1 MIIDFKK
8 NIRGAYELYANKK
21 ATGVSF
27 FIPNG
32 FKIDDYADKIEYIG
46 NSQSNNICF
55 RITSTP
61 SQFEKAHIESINEI
75 NFKDGLVVNVAE
87 NIYIGLSKNVS
98 LCADTSG
105 KSLSFDSFILR
116 SNQDTTFNFSSELA
130 KEERKS
136 KDEVE
141 KDFTVTGNT
150 NGIFNLRDDIEHL
163 TLQNSF
169 FMKLYPT
176 DPIMGDSNSV
186 TFNSKN
192 VSFGQGQFYFG
203 DAQSSIDFSSDEID
217 MKESYLE
224 VKNGKTTIAQT
235 GKDFS
240 TLVMIEA
247 QFLGGLTRL
256 FTKDPSSSSYGSD
269 EVHSLVTNS
278 PRLHFNPNSST
289 SILYENKIVSEG
301 DVAFSSKKSNALASI
316 SLDFAS
322 ISLDFEG
329 KGAELGKNEIINTT
343 ISFSSENIKSKS
355 SKYLLTE
362 NTFVDVEVENLVASR
377 VQKWKVRDLKAT
389 SIASQL
395 NASLLT
401 DGVKLEAQNLVLEK
415 GSSLSLT
422 VNSRKDWQC
431 SLSNSIVKGK
441 NMLEGKGEIS
451 IKNSVLEDATLINN
465 NHEKKK
471 LTISDSELKGYNTI
485 ENIKEIACSSV
496 ADSSL
501 ISSGEPKT
509 IRDKLLEQVSNL
521 DLFLKSENAEASV
534 ITNFDDKLELL

>member
-1 MIIDFKK
+1 MTKEFKK
-8 NIRGAYELYANKK
+8 NLRGAYELHINKK
-21 ATGVSF
+21 FTGVSF

-32 FKIDDYADKIEYIG
+32 FKIEDYADKIEYIG

-55 RITSTP
+55 RITSSP

-130 KEERKS
+130 KEDRKS

-141 KDFTVTGNT
+141 KDFTVTGTT

-169 FMKLYPT
+169 FMKTYPT

-192 VSFGQGQFYFG
+192 VSFGQGQFYFV

-217 MKESYLE
+217 IKETYLE

-247 QFLGGLTRL
+247 QFIGGLTRL

-289 SILYENKIVSEG
+289 SLLYENKIVSEG
-301 DVAFSSKKSNALASI
+301 DIAFSSKKSNALASI
-316 SLDFAS
+316 SLDF
-322 ISLDFEG
+322 EG
-329 KGAELGKNEIINTT
+329 KGVELGKNEIINTT
-343 ISFSSENIKSKS
+343 ISFSSDKKGSKS

-362 NTFVDVEVENLVASR
+362 NTFVDVEVENLVAFR

-389 SIASQL
+389 SITSGL

-431 SLSNSIVKGK
+431 SLSNSIIKGK
-441 NMLEGKGEIS
+441 NMLEGKGEIN
-451 IKNSVLEDATLINN
+451 IRNSVLEDATLINN

-471 LTISDSELKGYNTI
+471 LTISDSELKGYNRV

>member
-21 ATGVSF
+21 ATGISF

-32 FKIDDYADKIEYIG
+32 FKIEDYADKIEYIG

-61 SQFEKAHIESINEI
+61 SQFEKAHIESVNEI

-105 KSLSFDSFILR
+105 KSLSFDAFVLR

-130 KEERKS
+130 KEDRKS

-141 KDFTVTGNT
+141 KDFTVTGTT

-163 TLQNSF
+163 TLQNIF

-247 QFLGGLTRL
+247 QFLGGLTRM
-256 FTKDPSSSSYGSD
+256 FTKDPSPSSYDSD
-269 EVHSLVTNS
+269 NVHSLVTNS
-278 PRLHFNPNSST
+278 PRLHFNPNSSI
-289 SILYENKIVSEG
+289 SLLYNNKIVSEG
-301 DVAFSSKKSNALASI
+301 DVAFSRNKSSALANV
-316 SLDFAS
+316 
-322 ISLDFEG
+322 SLDFEG

-362 NTFVDVEVENLVASR
+362 NTLVDVEVENLVASR

-389 SIASQL
+389 NITSQL

-431 SLSNSIVKGK
+431 SLSNSIIKGK
-441 NMLEGKGEIS
+441 NMLEGKGEIN
-451 IKNSVLEDATLINN
+451 IRNSVLEDATLINN

-496 ADSSL
+496 ADSNL
-501 ISSGEPKT
+501 ISNGEPKV
-509 IRDKLLEQVSNL
+509 IHDRFLNQVNDF
-521 DLFLKSENAEASV
+521 DLFLKSVDGGASLV
-534 ITNFDDKLELL
+534 TNFDNGLEPL

>member
-1 MIIDFKK
+1 MLKIDFKK
-8 NIRGAYELYANKK
+8 NLRGAYELYVDKRPS
-21 ATGVSF
+21 GISF

-32 FKIDDYADKIEYIG
+32 YKIEDYANKIHYVESG
-46 NSQSNNICF
+46 SGLQSNNICF

-61 SQFEKAHIESINEI
+61 SQFEGFLINDSTNL
-75 NFKDGLVVNVAE
+75 NFKEGLVINV
-87 NIYIGLSKNVS
+87 SKNIH
-98 LCADTSG
+98 LAYNKNLTFCADTSG
-105 KSLSFDSFILR
+105 KSLSFDSFLLR
-116 SNQDTTFNFSSELA
+116 SNQDSTFNFSSELA
-130 KEERKS
+130 KEDRKS

-176 DPIMGDSNSV
+176 DPISGDLNSI

-192 VSFGQGQFYFG
+192 VSFNQGQFYFG
-203 DAQSSIDFSSDEID
+203 DAQSSMDFSSDEID

-224 VKNGKTTIAQT
+224 VKNGRTTIAQT

-256 FTKDPSSSSYGSD
+256 FTKDPSPFSWGSD
-269 EVHSLVTNS
+269 EVHSLITNS

-289 SILYENKIVSEG
+289 SLLYENKIVSDG
-301 DVAFSSKKSNALASI
+301 DVAFSSKKSNAL
-316 SLDFAS
+316 AS

-362 NTFVDVEVENLVASR
+362 NTLVDVEVENLVASR

-389 SIASQL
+389 SIASGL

-431 SLSNSIVKGK
+431 SLSNSIIKGK

-451 IKNSVLEDATLINN
+451 IRNSVLEDATLINN

-496 ADSSL
+496 ADSNLTSKT
-501 ISSGEPKT
+501 EPKV
-509 IRDKLLEQVSNL
+509 IRDGFLNQVNDL
-521 DLFLKSENAEASV
+521 DLFLKSENV
-534 ITNFDDKLELL
+534 FPMTNFNNGLEPL

>member
-27 FIPNG
+27 FIPND

-130 KEERKS
+130 KEDRKS

-169 FMKLYPT
+169 FMKTYPT

-269 EVHSLVTNS
+269 EVHSLITNS

-289 SILYENKIVSEG
+289 SLLYENKIVSDG

-316 SLDFAS
+316 SLDF
-322 ISLDFEG
+322 EG
-329 KGAELGKNEIINTT
+329 KGAELGSNEIINTT

-362 NTFVDVEVENLVASR
+362 NTFVNAEVENLVASR

-389 SIASQL
+389 SITSQL

-431 SLSNSIVKGK
+431 SLSNSIIKGK
-441 NMLEGKGEIS
+441 NLLEGKGEIS
-451 IKNSVLEDATLINN
+451 IRNSVLEDVTLINN

-485 ENIKEIACSSV
+485 ENIKEITCSSV
-496 ADSSL
+496 ADSNLASN
-501 ISSGEPKT
+501 GEPKV
-509 IRDKLLEQVSNL
+509 IRDRFLNQVNDL

>member
-1 MIIDFKK
+1 MLIIDFKK
-8 NIRGAYELYANKK
+8 NLRGAYELYIDKR
-21 ATGVSF
+21 ATGISI

-32 FKIDDYADKIEYIG
+32 YKIEDYANKVHYVESQSG
-46 NSQSNNICF
+46 LQSNNICF

-87 NIYIGLSKNVS
+87 NIYMGLSKNVS

-130 KEERKS
+130 KDERKS

-141 KDFTVTGNT
+141 KDFTIMGNT

-163 TLQNSF
+163 TLQNNF
-169 FMKLYPT
+169 FMKTYPT

-192 VSFGQGQFYFG
+192 VSFCQGQFYFG

-256 FTKDPSSSSYGSD
+256 FTKDTLLTRKECVG
-269 EVHSLVTNS
+269 VHSLVTNS

-289 SILYENKIVSEG
+289 SLLYENKIVSEG
-301 DVAFSSKKSNALASI
+301 DIAFSSKKSNALASI
-316 SLDFAS
+316 SLDF
-322 ISLDFEG
+322 
-329 KGAELGKNEIINTT
+329 GAKEVELGSNEIINTT
-343 ISFSSENIKSKS
+343 ISFSSDNKKSKS
-355 SKYLLTE
+355 TKYLLTE
-362 NTFVDVEVENLVASR
+362 NTLVDVEVENLVASR

-389 SIASQL
+389 SITSQF

-441 NMLEGKGEIS
+441 NLLEGKGEIS
-451 IKNSVLEDATLINN
+451 IRNSVLEDATLINN

-534 ITNFDDKLELL
+534 ITNFDNGLEPL

>member
-8 NIRGAYELYANKK
+8 NIRGAYELHINKK
-21 ATGVSF
+21 FTGVSF

-32 FKIDDYADKIEYIG
+32 FKIDDYADKIEYKG
-46 NSQSNNICF
+46 VSQSNNVCF

-87 NIYIGLSKNVS
+87 NIYIGLSKNIS

-116 SNQDTTFNFSSELA
+116 SNQDTTFNFSSELTR
-130 KEERKS
+130 EERKS

-169 FMKLYPT
+169 FMKTYPT
-176 DPIMGDSNSV
+176 DPIMGDLNSV

-224 VKNGKTTIAQT
+224 VKNGKTIVAQT

-269 EVHSLVTNS
+269 EVHSLITNS

-289 SILYENKIVSEG
+289 SILYENKIVSDG

-316 SLDFAS
+316 SLDF
-322 ISLDFEG
+322 EG
-329 KGAELGKNEIINTT
+329 KGVELGSNEIINTT

-362 NTFVDVEVENLVASR
+362 NTFVNAEVENLVASR

-389 SIASQL
+389 SIASGL

-415 GSSLSLT
+415 GSSLSLA

-431 SLSNSIVKGK
+431 SLSNSIIKGK

-451 IKNSVLEDATLINN
+451 IRNSVLEDATLINN

-471 LTISDSELKGYNTI
+471 LTISDSELKGYNRV

-521 DLFLKSENAEASV
+521 DLFLKNVGSEASV
-534 ITNFDDKLELL
+534 VTNFNNGLEPL

>member
-1 MIIDFKK
+1 MINK
-8 NIRGAYELYANKK
+8 NIRFEKQGDLYKLFYN
-21 ATGVSF
+21 TGIKEYDMGISF
-27 FIPNG
+27 IIPDG
-32 FKIDDYADKIEYIG
+32 FKIDDYADKIEYKG
-46 NSQSNNICF
+46 VSQSNNVCF
-55 RITSTP
+55 RITSSP
-61 SQFEKAHIESINEI
+61 SQFGKAHIESINEI

-130 KEERKS
+130 KEDRKS

-169 FMKLYPT
+169 FMKTYPT
-176 DPIMGDSNSV
+176 DPIMGDLNSV

-203 DAQSSIDFSSDEID
+203 DAQSSMDFSSDEID

-224 VKNGKTTIAQT
+224 VKNGKTIVAQT

-256 FTKDPSSSSYGSD
+256 FTKDPSSSSYGND
-269 EVHSLVTNS
+269 EVHSLITNS

-301 DVAFSSKKSNALASI
+301 DVAFSSKKSNAL
-316 SLDFAS
+316 AS

-362 NTFVDVEVENLVASR
+362 NTFVDVEVENLVTSR

-389 SIASQL
+389 SITSGL

-431 SLSNSIVKGK
+431 SLSNSIIKGK
-441 NMLEGKGEIS
+441 NMLEGKGEIN
-451 IKNSVLEDATLINN
+451 IRNSVLEDATLINN

-471 LTISDSELKGYNTI
+471 LTISDSELKGYNRV

-496 ADSSL
+496 ADSNLTSN
-501 ISSGEPKT
+501 GEPKV
-509 IRDKLLEQVSNL
+509 IRDRFLNQVNDL
-521 DLFLKSENAEASV
+521 DLFLKSENASV
-534 ITNFDDKLELL
+534 ITNFDNGLEPL

>member
-1 MIIDFKK
+1 MLIIDFKK
-8 NIRGAYELYANKK
+8 NLRGAYELYIDKR
-21 ATGVSF
+21 ATGISI

-32 FKIDDYADKIEYIG
+32 YKIEDYANKVHYVESQSG
-46 NSQSNNICF
+46 LQSNNICF

-87 NIYIGLSKNVS
+87 NIYMGLSKNVS

-130 KEERKS
+130 KDERKS

-141 KDFTVTGNT
+141 KDFTIMGNT

-163 TLQNSF
+163 TLQNNF
-169 FMKLYPT
+169 FMKTYPT

-192 VSFGQGQFYFG
+192 VSFCQGQFYFG

-256 FTKDPSSSSYGSD
+256 FTKDTLLTRKECVG
-269 EVHSLVTNS
+269 VHSLVTNS

-289 SILYENKIVSEG
+289 SLLYENKIVSEG
-301 DVAFSSKKSNALASI
+301 DIAFSSKKSNALASI
-316 SLDFAS
+316 SLDF
-322 ISLDFEG
+322 
-329 KGAELGKNEIINTT
+329 GAKEVELGSNEIINTT
-343 ISFSSENIKSKS
+343 ISFSSDNKKSKS
-355 SKYLLTE
+355 TKYLLTE
-362 NTFVDVEVENLVASR
+362 NTLVDVEVKNLVASR

-389 SIASQL
+389 SITSQF

-451 IKNSVLEDATLINN
+451 IRNSVLEDATLINN

-534 ITNFDDKLELL
+534 ITNFDNGLEPL

>member
-1 MIIDFKK
+1 MNK
-8 NIRGAYELYANKK
+8 NISFKQNGNTYDMYYLDKDGEHDMGVNFAIPEGAE
-21 ATGVSF
+21 
-27 FIPNG
+27 IE
-32 FKIDDYADKIEYIG
+32 DYPIKIEEFD
-46 NSQSNNICF
+46 S
-55 RITSTP
+55 
-61 SQFEKAHIESINEI
+61 
-75 NFKDGLVVNVAE
+75 
-87 NIYIGLSKNVS
+87 
-98 LCADTSG
+98 SG
-105 KSLSFDSFILR
+105 KRKLRPCQNLKVILA
-116 SNQDTTFNFSSELA
+116 NPP
-130 KEERKS
+130 KET
-136 KDEVE
+136 DV
-141 KDFTVTGNT
+141 V
-150 NGIFNLRDDIEHL
+150 IF
-163 TLQNSF
+163 
-169 FMKLYPT
+169 
-176 DPIMGDSNSV
+176 
-186 TFNSKN
+186 
-192 VSFGQGQFYFG
+192 
-203 DAQSSIDFSSDEID
+203 SIDFSSDEID

-224 VKNGKTTIAQT
+224 VKNGKTTIIQT

-269 EVHSLVTNS
+269 EVHSLITNS

-289 SILYENKIVSEG
+289 SILYNNKIVSEG

-316 SLDFAS
+316 SLDF
-322 ISLDFEG
+322 EG
-329 KGAELGKNEIINTT
+329 KGTELGKNEIINTT

-389 SIASQL
+389 SITSQL

-441 NMLEGKGEIS
+441 NLLESKEQIN
-451 IKNSVLEDATLINN
+451 IRNSVLEDATLINN

-471 LTISDSELKGYNTI
+471 LTISDSELKGYNRV
-485 ENIKEIACSSV
+485 ENIKEIICSSV
-496 ADSSL
+496 ADSNL
-501 ISSGEPKT
+501 ISNGEPKV

-521 DLFLKSENAEASV
+521 DLFLKSDNAEASV
-534 ITNFDDKLELL
+534 ITNFDNGLEPL

>member
-1 MIIDFKK
+1 MAKEFKK
-8 NIRGAYELYANKK
+8 KINGAYELHINKK
-21 ATGVSF
+21 STGISF

-32 FKIDDYADKIEYIG
+32 FKIEDYADKIEYQG
-46 NSQSNNICF
+46 VNQSNNICF
-55 RITSTP
+55 RITSSP
-61 SQFEKAHIESINEI
+61 SQFEGIFINDSTDL
-75 NFKDGLVVNVAE
+75 NFKDGLIINV
-87 NIYIGLSKNVS
+87 SKNIHLAYNKNLT

-105 KSLSFDSFILR
+105 KSLSFDSFLLR

-141 KDFTVTGNT
+141 KDFTVTGTT

-169 FMKLYPT
+169 FMKTYPT

-192 VSFGQGQFYFG
+192 VSFGQGQFYFT

-224 VKNGKTTIAQT
+224 VKNGKTIVAQT

-316 SLDFAS
+316 SLDF
-322 ISLDFEG
+322 EG
-329 KGAELGKNEIINTT
+329 KGAELGSNEIINTT

-389 SIASQL
+389 SITSQL

-431 SLSNSIVKGK
+431 SLSNSIIKGK
-441 NMLEGKGEIS
+441 NMLEGKAEIS
-451 IKNSVLEDATLINN
+451 IRNSVLEDATLINN
-465 NHEKKK
+465 NHENKK

-496 ADSSL
+496 ADSNLTSN
-501 ISSGEPKT
+501 GEPKV
-509 IRDKLLEQVSNL
+509 IHDRFLNQVNDF
-521 DLFLKSENAEASV
+521 DLFLKSVDGGASLV
-534 ITNFDDKLELL
+534 TNFDNGLEPL

>member
-1 MIIDFKK
+1 MLIIDFKK
-8 NIRGAYELYANKK
+8 NLRGAYELYANKK

-32 FKIDDYADKIEYIG
+32 FKIEDYADKIEYQG
-46 NSQSNNICF
+46 ANQSNNICF
-55 RITSTP
+55 RITSSP
-61 SQFEKAHIESINEI
+61 SQFGKAHIESINEI

-116 SNQDTTFNFSSELA
+116 SNQDSTFNFSSELA
-130 KEERKS
+130 KEDRKS

-141 KDFTVTGNT
+141 KDFTVTGTT

-169 FMKLYPT
+169 FMKTYPT
-176 DPIMGDSNSV
+176 DPISGDSNSV

-203 DAQSSIDFSSDEID
+203 DTKSSIDFSSDEID

-256 FTKDPSSSSYGSD
+256 FTKDPSSSSWGSD

-289 SILYENKIVSEG
+289 SILYENKIVSDG

-316 SLDFAS
+316 SLDF
-322 ISLDFEG
+322 EG
-329 KGAELGKNEIINTT
+329 KGVELGSNDIINTT
-343 ISFSSENIKSKS
+343 ISFSSDNKKSKS

-362 NTFVDVEVENLVASR
+362 NTLVDVEVKNLMASR

-389 SIASQL
+389 SITSGL

-431 SLSNSIVKGK
+431 SLSNSIIKGK
-441 NMLEGKGEIS
+441 NMLEGKGEIN
-451 IKNSVLEDATLINN
+451 IRNSVLEDTTLINN

>member
-1 MIIDFKK
+1 MLTIDFKK
-8 NIRGAYELYANKK
+8 NLRGAYELYVDKQAI
-21 ATGVSF
+21 GVSF

-32 FKIDDYADKIEYIG
+32 YKIDDYADYIDYQG
-46 NSQSNNICF
+46 VSQSNNICF
-55 RITSTP
+55 KITSTP
-61 SQFEKAHIESINEI
+61 SQFEGIFINNI
-75 NFKDGLVVNVAE
+75 TNVNFKEGLVINV
-87 NIYIGLSKNVS
+87 SKNIHLLYNKNIT

-130 KEERKS
+130 KEDRKS

-169 FMKLYPT
+169 FMKTYPT
-176 DPIMGDSNSV
+176 DPIMGDLNSV

-224 VKNGKTTIAQT
+224 VKNGKTIVAQT

-269 EVHSLVTNS
+269 EVHSLITNS
-278 PRLHFNPNSST
+278 PRLHFNPSSST

-316 SLDFAS
+316 SLDF
-322 ISLDFEG
+322 EG
-329 KGAELGKNEIINTT
+329 KGVELGSNEIINTT
-343 ISFSSENIKSKS
+343 ISFSSDNKKSKS

-362 NTFVDVEVENLVASR
+362 NTLVDVEIENLVASR

-389 SIASQL
+389 SIASGL

-431 SLSNSIVKGK
+431 SLSNSIIKGK
-441 NMLEGKGEIS
+441 NMLEGKGEIN
-451 IKNSVLEDATLINN
+451 IRNSVLEDATLINN

-471 LTISDSELKGYNTI
+471 LTISDSELKGYNRV

-496 ADSSL
+496 ADSNLTSN
-501 ISSGEPKT
+501 GEPKV
-509 IRDKLLEQVSNL
+509 IRDRFLNQVNDL

-534 ITNFDDKLELL
+534 ITNFDNGLEPL

>member
-21 ATGVSF
+21 ATGISF

-75 NFKDGLVVNVAE
+75 NFKDGLVVNVAK

-105 KSLSFDSFILR
+105 KSLSFDSFVLR

-163 TLQNSF
+163 TLQNIF

-176 DPIMGDSNSV
+176 DPISGDSNSV

-203 DAQSSIDFSSDEID
+203 DAQSSMDFSSDEID

-224 VKNGKTTIAQT
+224 VRNGKTTIAQT

-247 QFLGGLTRL
+247 QFLGGLTRM
-256 FTKDPSSSSYGSD
+256 FTKDPSSSSYDSD

-278 PRLHFNPNSST
+278 PRLHFNPNSSI
-289 SILYENKIVSEG
+289 SLLYNNKIASEG
-301 DVAFSSKKSNALASI
+301 DVAFSRNKSTALANV
-316 SLDFAS
+316 
-322 ISLDFEG
+322 SLDFEG
-329 KGAELGKNEIINTT
+329 KGVELGSNEIINTT
-343 ISFSSENIKSKS
+343 IAFSSDNKKSKS

-362 NTFVDVEVENLVASR
+362 NTLVDVEVENLVASR

-389 SIASQL
+389 NITSGL

-431 SLSNSIVKGK
+431 SLSNSIIKGK

-471 LTISDSELKGYNTI
+471 LTISDSSLKGHNRV

-496 ADSSL
+496 ADSNL
-501 ISSGEPKT
+501 ISNGEPKV
-509 IRDKLLEQVSNL
+509 IRDRFLNQVHDF
-521 DLFLKSENAEASV
+521 DLFLKNVDTEASV
-534 ITNFDDKLELL
+534 VTNFDNGLEPL

>member
-32 FKIDDYADKIEYIG
+32 FKIEDYADKIEYQG
-46 NSQSNNICF
+46 TNQSNNICF
-55 RITSTP
+55 RITSSP
-61 SQFEKAHIESINEI
+61 SQFGKAHIESINEI

-105 KSLSFDSFILR
+105 KSLSFDFFLLR

-130 KEERKS
+130 KEDRK
-136 KDEVE
+136 
-141 KDFTVTGNT
+141 
-150 NGIFNLRDDIEHL
+150 
-163 TLQNSF
+163 QNSF
-169 FMKLYPT
+169 FMKTYPT

-192 VSFGQGQFYFG
+192 VSFSQGQFYFG
-203 DAQSSIDFSSDEID
+203 DAQSSMDFSSDEID
-217 MKESYLE
+217 IKESYLE
-224 VKNGKTTIAQT
+224 VKNGRTTIAQT

-256 FTKDPSSSSYGSD
+256 FTKDPSSSSWGSD
-269 EVHSLVTNS
+269 EVHSLITNS

-289 SILYENKIVSEG
+289 SLLYENKIVSEG
-301 DVAFSSKKSNALASI
+301 DIAFSSKKSNALASI
-316 SLDFAS
+316 SLDF
-322 ISLDFEG
+322 EG
-329 KGAELGKNEIINTT
+329 KGVELGKNEIINTT

-362 NTFVDVEVENLVASR
+362 NTLVDVEVENLVASR

-389 SIASQL
+389 SITSGL

-431 SLSNSIVKGK
+431 SLSNSIIKGK

-451 IKNSVLEDATLINN
+451 IRNSVFEDATLINN

-471 LTISDSELKGYNTI
+471 LTISDSELKGYNRV

-496 ADSSL
+496 ADSNLTSN
-501 ISSGEPKT
+501 GEPKV
-509 IRDKLLEQVSNL
+509 IRDRFLNQVNDL

>member
-1 MIIDFKK
+1 MTKEFKK
-8 NIRGAYELYANKK
+8 NLRGAYELHINKK
-21 ATGVSF
+21 FTGVSF

-32 FKIDDYADKIEYIG
+32 FKIEDYADKIEYIG

-55 RITSTP
+55 RITSSP
-61 SQFEKAHIESINEI
+61 SQFEGILINDSTNL
-75 NFKDGLVVNVAE
+75 NFKDGLVINV
-87 NIYIGLSKNVS
+87 SKNIHLAYNKNLT

-105 KSLSFDSFILR
+105 KSLSFDSFVLR

-130 KEERKS
+130 KEDRKS

-141 KDFTVTGNT
+141 KNFTIINNT

-163 TLQNSF
+163 TLQNNF

-176 DPIMGDSNSV
+176 DPIMGDSNSI

-192 VSFGQGQFYFG
+192 VSFNQGQFYFG

-256 FTKDPSSSSYGSD
+256 FTKDPSSSSYGND
-269 EVHSLVTNS
+269 EVHSLITNS

-289 SILYENKIVSEG
+289 SLLYENKIVSDG
-301 DVAFSSKKSNALASI
+301 DVAFSSKKSNALANT
-316 SLDFAS
+316 
-322 ISLDFEG
+322 SLDFEG
-329 KGAELGKNEIINTT
+329 KGAELGSNEIINTT
-343 ISFSSENIKSKS
+343 ISFSSDNKKSKS

-362 NTFVDVEVENLVASR
+362 NTLVDVEVENLVASR

-389 SIASQL
+389 SITSGL

-441 NMLEGKGEIS
+441 NMLEGKGEIN
-451 IKNSVLEDATLINN
+451 IRNSVLEDATLINN

-501 ISSGEPKT
+501 ISSGEPKN

>member
-8 NIRGAYELYANKK
+8 NIRGAYELYADQK
-21 ATGVSF
+21 ATGISF

-32 FKIDDYADKIEYIG
+32 FKIEDYADKIHYVESG
-46 NSQSNNICF
+46 SGLQSNNICF

-61 SQFEKAHIESINEI
+61 IQFEGFLINDSTNL
-75 NFKDGLVVNVAE
+75 NFKEGLV
-87 NIYIGLSKNVS
+87 INVS
-98 LCADTSG
+98 KDIHLAYNKNITLCADTSG
-105 KSLSFDSFILR
+105 KSLSFDSFVLR

-130 KEERKS
+130 KEDRKS

-141 KDFTVTGNT
+141 KVFRINNNT

-169 FMKLYPT
+169 FMKTYPT

-224 VKNGKTTIAQT
+224 IKNGKTIVAQT

-256 FTKDPSSSSYGSD
+256 FTKDPSSYSWGSD
-269 EVHSLVTNS
+269 EVHSLITNS

-289 SILYENKIVSEG
+289 SILYNNKIVSDG
-301 DVAFSSKKSNALASI
+301 DVAFSSKKGNALANV
-316 SLDFAS
+316 
-322 ISLDFEG
+322 SLDFEG
-329 KGAELGKNEIINTT
+329 KGVELGSNEIINTT
-343 ISFSSENIKSKS
+343 ISFSSDNKKSKS
-355 SKYLLTE
+355 TKYLLTE
-362 NTFVDVEVENLVASR
+362 NTLVDVEVENLIASR
-377 VQKWKVRDLKAT
+377 IQKWKVRDLKAT
-389 SIASQL
+389 SITSGL

-431 SLSNSIVKGK
+431 SLSNSIIKGK
-441 NMLEGKGEIS
+441 NLLEGKGEIS

-471 LTISDSELKGYNTI
+471 LTISDSSLKGYNTI
-485 ENIKEIACSSV
+485 ENIKEIICSSV
-496 ADSSL
+496 ADSNLTSN
-501 ISSGEPKT
+501 GEPK
-509 IRDKLLEQVSNL
+509 IIHDRFLNQVNDL
-521 DLFLKSENAEASV
+521 DLFLKSGNTSIV
-534 ITNFDDKLELL
+534 TNFDNGLEPL

>member
-1 MIIDFKK
+1 MVIDFKK
-8 NIRGAYELYANKK
+8 KLRGAYDLYVDKRAI
-21 ATGVSF
+21 GISF

-32 FKIDDYADKIEYIG
+32 FKIEDYADKIEYIG

-55 RITSTP
+55 RITSSP
-61 SQFEKAHIESINEI
+61 SQFGKAHIESINEI

-116 SNQDTTFNFSSELA
+116 SNQDSTFNFSSELTR
-130 KEERKS
+130 EERKS

-141 KDFTVTGNT
+141 KVFTVTGNT

-169 FMKLYPT
+169 FMKTYPT

-203 DAQSSIDFSSDEID
+203 DAQSSMDFSSDEID

-256 FTKDPSSSSYGSD
+256 FTKDPSSSSYGSN

-289 SILYENKIVSEG
+289 SLLYKNKIVSDG
-301 DVAFSSKKSNALASI
+301 DVAFSSKKSNALANS
-316 SLDFAS
+316 
-322 ISLDFEG
+322 SLDFEG

-343 ISFSSENIKSKS
+343 
-355 SKYLLTE
+355 
-362 NTFVDVEVENLVASR
+362 
-377 VQKWKVRDLKAT
+377 
-389 SIASQL
+389 
-395 NASLLT
+395 
-401 DGVKLEAQNLVLEK
+401 
-415 GSSLSLT
+415 LT

-441 NMLEGKGEIS
+441 NLLESKEQIN
-451 IKNSVLEDATLINN
+451 IRNSVLEDATLINN

-471 LTISDSELKGYNTI
+471 LTISDSSLKGYNTI

-496 ADSSL
+496 ADSNL
-501 ISSGEPKT
+501 ISNGEPK
-509 IRDKLLEQVSNL
+509 IIHDRFLNQVNDL
-521 DLFLKSENAEASV
+521 DLFLKSENTSIV
-534 ITNFDDKLELL
+534 TNFNNGLELL

>member
-1 MIIDFKK
+1 MI
-8 NIRGAYELYANKK
+8 
-21 ATGVSF
+21 
-27 FIPNG
+27 
-32 FKIDDYADKIEYIG
+32 
-46 NSQSNNICF
+46 
-55 RITSTP
+55 
-61 SQFEKAHIESINEI
+61 
-75 NFKDGLVVNVAE
+75 
-87 NIYIGLSKNVS
+87 
-98 LCADTSG
+98 
-105 KSLSFDSFILR
+105 
-116 SNQDTTFNFSSELA
+116 
-130 KEERKS
+130 
-136 KDEVE
+136 
-141 KDFTVTGNT
+141 
-150 NGIFNLRDDIEHL
+150 
-163 TLQNSF
+163 
-169 FMKLYPT
+169 
-176 DPIMGDSNSV
+176 
-186 TFNSKN
+186 N

-203 DAQSSIDFSSDEID
+203 DTQSSIDFSSDEID
-217 MKESYLE
+217 IKESYLE

-301 DVAFSSKKSNALASI
+301 DVAFSSKKSNALANT
-316 SLDFAS
+316 
-322 ISLDFEG
+322 SLDFEG
-329 KGAELGKNEIINTT
+329 KGAELGSNEIINTT
-343 ISFSSENIKSKS
+343 ISFSSDNKKSKS

-362 NTFVDVEVENLVASR
+362 NTLVDIEVENLVASR

-389 SIASQL
+389 SITSQL

-441 NMLEGKGEIS
+441 NLLESKEQIN
-451 IKNSVLEDATLINN
+451 IRNSVLEDATLINN
-465 NHEKKK
+465 NQEKKK

-485 ENIKEIACSSV
+485 ENIKTIDCS
-496 ADSSL
+496 
-501 ISSGEPKT
+501 T
-509 IRDKLLEQVSNL
+509 
-521 DLFLKSENAEASV
+521 
-534 ITNFDDKLELL
+534 ITNCVLYPESKEVVTPLNIKDEELDGIKNYTKYKELSEAKEIVKNSVKQRDSFKEFENL

>member
-1 MIIDFKK
+1 MNK
-8 NIRGAYELYANKK
+8 NILFKQNGDTYDMWYIDKEGEHDM
-21 ATGVSF
+21 GVNF
-27 FIPNG
+27 TIPEG
-32 FKIDDYADKIEYIG
+32 TRIEDYADKIEYKG
-46 NSQSNNICF
+46 VSQSNNVCF
-55 RITSTP
+55 RITSSP
-61 SQFEKAHIESINEI
+61 SQFEGIFINDI
-75 NFKDGLVVNVAE
+75 TNLNFKDGLIINV
-87 NIYIGLSKNVS
+87 SKNIH
-98 LCADTSG
+98 LAYNKNLTFCADTSG
-105 KSLSFDSFILR
+105 KSLSFDFFLLR

-130 KEERKS
+130 KEDRKS
-136 KDEVE
+136 RDEVE
-141 KDFTVTGNT
+141 KDFTVTGTT

-169 FMKLYPT
+169 FMKTYPT

-203 DAQSSIDFSSDEID
+203 DAQSSMDFSSDEID

-256 FTKDPSSSSYGSD
+256 FTKDPSSSSYGND
-269 EVHSLVTNS
+269 EVHSLITNS

-289 SILYENKIVSEG
+289 SILYENKIVSDG
-301 DVAFSSKKSNALASI
+301 DVAFSSKKSNAL
-316 SLDFAS
+316 AS

-362 NTFVDVEVENLVASR
+362 NTFVNAEVENLVASR

-389 SIASQL
+389 SITSGL

-431 SLSNSIVKGK
+431 SLSNSIIKGK
-441 NMLEGKGEIS
+441 NMLEGKGEIN
-451 IKNSVLEDATLINN
+451 IRNSVLEDATLINN

-471 LTISDSELKGYNTI
+471 LTISDSELKGYNRV

-496 ADSSL
+496 ADSNLTSN
-501 ISSGEPKT
+501 GEPKV
-509 IRDKLLEQVSNL
+509 IRDRFLNQVSNL

>member
-1 MIIDFKK
+1 MLIIDFEK
-8 NIRGAYELYANKK
+8 NIRGAYELYVDKK
-21 ATGVSF
+21 STGISF

-32 FKIDDYADKIEYIG
+32 YKIEDYANKVHYVESQSG
-46 NSQSNNICF
+46 LQSNNACF

-61 SQFEKAHIESINEI
+61 SQFEGIFINDI
-75 NFKDGLVVNVAE
+75 TNLNFKDGLIINV
-87 NIYIGLSKNVS
+87 SKNIHLLYNKNLT

-105 KSLSFDSFILR
+105 KSLSFDSFVLR
-116 SNQDTTFNFSSELA
+116 SSQDSTFNFSSELA
-130 KEERKS
+130 KEDRKS

-141 KDFTVTGNT
+141 KDFTVTVIT

-169 FMKLYPT
+169 FMKTYPT
-176 DPIMGDSNSV
+176 DPIMGDLNSV

-203 DAQSSIDFSSDEID
+203 DTQSSIDFSSDEID

-224 VKNGKTTIAQT
+224 VKNGKTIVAQT

-256 FTKDPSSSSYGSD
+256 FTKDPLPSSYGSD

-278 PRLHFNPNSST
+278 SRLHFNPNSST

-301 DVAFSSKKSNALASI
+301 NVAFSSKKSNALASI
-316 SLDFAS
+316 SLDF
-322 ISLDFEG
+322 
-329 KGAELGKNEIINTT
+329 GAKEVELGSNEIINTT
-343 ISFSSENIKSKS
+343 ISFSSDKKGSKS

-362 NTFVDVEVENLVASR
+362 NTLVDVEVENLVASR

-389 SIASQL
+389 NITSQA

-441 NMLEGKGEIS
+441 NLLESKEQID
-451 IKNSVLEDATLINN
+451 IRNSVLEDTTLINN

-471 LTISDSELKGYNTI
+471 LTISDSSLKGYNTI
-485 ENIKEIACSSV
+485 ENIKEIICSSV
-496 ADSSL
+496 ADSNLASN
-501 ISSGEPKT
+501 GEPK
-509 IRDKLLEQVSNL
+509 IIHDRFLNQVNDL
-521 DLFLKSENAEASV
+521 DLFLKSENASIV
-534 ITNFDDKLELL
+534 TNFNNGLEPL

>member
-1 MIIDFKK
+1 MLIIDFKK
-8 NIRGAYELYANKK
+8 NLRGAYELYIDKR
-21 ATGVSF
+21 ATGISI

-32 FKIDDYADKIEYIG
+32 YKIEDYANKVHYVESQSG
-46 NSQSNNICF
+46 LQSNNICF

-87 NIYIGLSKNVS
+87 NIYMGLSKNVS

-130 KEERKS
+130 KDERKS

-141 KDFTVTGNT
+141 KDFTIMGNT

-163 TLQNSF
+163 TLQNNF
-169 FMKLYPT
+169 FMKTYPT

-192 VSFGQGQFYFG
+192 VSFCQGQFYFG

-256 FTKDPSSSSYGSD
+256 FTKDTLLTRKECVG
-269 EVHSLVTNS
+269 VHSLVTNS

-289 SILYENKIVSEG
+289 SLLYENKIVSEG
-301 DVAFSSKKSNALASI
+301 DIAFSSKKSNALASI
-316 SLDFAS
+316 SLDF
-322 ISLDFEG
+322 
-329 KGAELGKNEIINTT
+329 GAKEVELGSNEIINTT
-343 ISFSSENIKSKS
+343 ISFSSDNKKSKS
-355 SKYLLTE
+355 TKYLLTE
-362 NTFVDVEVENLVASR
+362 NTLVDVEVKNLVASR

-389 SIASQL
+389 SITSQF

-431 SLSNSIVKGK
+431 SLSNSIIKGK

-451 IKNSVLEDATLINN
+451 IRNSVLEDATLINN

-534 ITNFDDKLELL
+534 ITNFDNGLEPL

>member
-21 ATGVSF
+21 ATGIFF

-32 FKIDDYADKIEYIG
+32 FKIDDYADKIEYKG
-46 NSQSNNICF
+46 VFQSNNACF
-55 RITSTP
+55 RITSSP
-61 SQFEKAHIESINEI
+61 SQFEGIFINDI
-75 NFKDGLVVNVAE
+75 TDLNFKEGLVINV
-87 NIYIGLSKNVS
+87 SKNIH
-98 LCADTSG
+98 LAYNKKLTFCADTSG
-105 KSLSFDSFILR
+105 KSLSFDFFLLR

-130 KEERKS
+130 KEDRKS

-141 KDFTVTGNT
+141 KDFTVTGTT

-169 FMKLYPT
+169 FMKTYPT
-176 DPIMGDSNSV
+176 DPIMGDLNSI

-192 VSFGQGQFYFG
+192 VSFSQGQFYFG
-203 DAQSSIDFSSDEID
+203 DAQSSMDFSSDEID
-217 MKESYLE
+217 MEESYLE

-256 FTKDPSSSSYGSD
+256 FTKDPSSSSYGND
-269 EVHSLVTNS
+269 EVHSLITNS

-289 SILYENKIVSEG
+289 SLLYENKIVSDG
-301 DVAFSSKKSNALASI
+301 DVAFSSRKSNALANS
-316 SLDFAS
+316 
-322 ISLDFEG
+322 SLDFEG

-343 ISFSSENIKSKS
+343 ISFSSENIKNKS

-362 NTFVDVEVENLVASR
+362 NTLVDVEVENLVASR

-389 SIASQL
+389 SITSQL

-401 DGVKLEAQNLVLEK
+401 DGVKLEAQNLILEK

-431 SLSNSIVKGK
+431 SLSNSIIKGK
-441 NMLEGKGEIS
+441 NMLEGKGEIN
-451 IKNSVLEDATLINN
+451 IRNSVLEDTTLINN

-471 LTISDSELKGYNTI
+471 LTISDSSLKGYNTI

-496 ADSSL
+496 ADSNLTSN
-501 ISSGEPKT
+501 GEPK
-509 IRDKLLEQVSNL
+509 IIHDRFLEQVNDI
-521 DLFLKSENAEASV
+521 DLFLKNMDGGASV
-534 ITNFDDKLELL
+534 VTNFNNGLEPL

>member
-1 MIIDFKK
+1 MLIIDFKK
-8 NIRGAYELYANKK
+8 NLRGAYEIYVDKK
-21 ATGVSF
+21 AIGVSL

-32 FKIDDYADKIEYIG
+32 YKIEDYANKVHYVESQSG
-46 NSQSNNICF
+46 LQSNNACF
-55 RITSTP
+55 RITSAP
-61 SQFEKAHIESINEI
+61 SQFEGIFINDSTNL
-75 NFKDGLVVNVAE
+75 NFKDGLVINV
-87 NIYIGLSKNVS
+87 SKNIHLLYNKNLT

-105 KSLSFDSFILR
+105 KSLSFDSFVLR
-116 SNQDTTFNFSSELA
+116 SNQDTTFNFSSELTR
-130 KEERKS
+130 EERKS

-150 NGIFNLRDDIEHL
+150 NGIFNFRDDIEHL

-169 FMKLYPT
+169 FVKFYPT

-192 VSFGQGQFYFG
+192 VSCSQGQFYFV

-224 VKNGKTTIAQT
+224 IKNGKTIVAQT

-269 EVHSLVTNS
+269 EVHSLITNS

-316 SLDFAS
+316 SLDF
-322 ISLDFEG
+322 EG
-329 KGAELGKNEIINTT
+329 RGAELGSNEIINTT
-343 ISFSSENIKSKS
+343 IAFSSDNKKSKS

-362 NTFVDVEVENLVASR
+362 NTLVDVEVKNLMASR
-377 VQKWKVRDLKAT
+377 VQK
-389 SIASQL
+389 
-395 NASLLT
+395 
-401 DGVKLEAQNLVLEK
+401 
-415 GSSLSLT
+415 
-422 VNSRKDWQC
+422 
-431 SLSNSIVKGK
+431 
-441 NMLEGKGEIS
+441 
-451 IKNSVLEDATLINN
+451 
-465 NHEKKK
+465 
-471 LTISDSELKGYNTI
+471 
-485 ENIKEIACSSV
+485 
-496 ADSSL
+496 
-501 ISSGEPKT
+501 
-509 IRDKLLEQVSNL
+509 
-521 DLFLKSENAEASV
+521 
-534 ITNFDDKLELL
+534 

>member
-21 ATGVSF
+21 ATGISF

-32 FKIDDYADKIEYIG
+32 FKIEDYADKIEYQG
-46 NSQSNNICF
+46 ANQSNNICF

-105 KSLSFDSFILR
+105 KSLSFDSFVLR

-130 KEERKS
+130 KEDRKS

-141 KDFTVTGNT
+141 KDFTVNGNT
-150 NGIFNLRDDIEHL
+150 NGIFNFRDDIEHL

-169 FMKLYPT
+169 FMKTYPT
-176 DPIMGDSNSV
+176 DPIMGDLNSV

-224 VKNGKTTIAQT
+224 VKNGKTIVAQT

-256 FTKDPSSSSYGSD
+256 FTKDPSSSSYGND
-269 EVHSLVTNS
+269 EVHSLITNS
-278 PRLHFNPNSST
+278 PRLHFNSNSST
-289 SILYENKIVSEG
+289 SLLYENKIVSDG
-301 DVAFSSKKSNALASI
+301 DVAFSSKKSNAL
-316 SLDFAS
+316 
-322 ISLDFEG
+322 
-329 KGAELGKNEIINTT
+329 
-343 ISFSSENIKSKS
+343 
-355 SKYLLTE
+355 YL
-362 NTFVDVEVENLVASR
+362 
-377 VQKWKVRDLKAT
+377 
-389 SIASQL
+389 IAL
-395 NASLLT
+395 
-401 DGVKLEAQNLVLEK
+401 
-415 GSSLSLT
+415 
-422 VNSRKDWQC
+422 
-431 SLSNSIVKGK
+431 
-441 NMLEGKGEIS
+441 
-451 IKNSVLEDATLINN
+451 
-465 NHEKKK
+465 
-471 LTISDSELKGYNTI
+471 
-485 ENIKEIACSSV
+485 
-496 ADSSL
+496 
-501 ISSGEPKT
+501 
-509 IRDKLLEQVSNL
+509 
-521 DLFLKSENAEASV
+521 
-534 ITNFDDKLELL
+534 

>member
-21 ATGVSF
+21 ATGISF

-32 FKIDDYADKIEYIG
+32 FKIEDYADKIEYKG
-46 NSQSNNICF
+46 VSQSNNICF

-61 SQFEKAHIESINEI
+61 SQFEGFLINDSTNL
-75 NFKDGLVVNVAE
+75 NFKDGLVINV
-87 NIYIGLSKNVS
+87 SKNIH
-98 LCADTSG
+98 LAYNKNLTFCADTSG

-116 SNQDTTFNFSSELA
+116 SNQDSTFNFSSELTR
-130 KEERKS
+130 EERKS

-141 KDFTVTGNT
+141 KDFTVTGAT

-169 FMKLYPT
+169 FMKTYPT

-203 DAQSSIDFSSDEID
+203 DAQSSMDFSSDEID

-256 FTKDPSSSSYGSD
+256 FTKDTSPSSYDSD
-269 EVHSLVTNS
+269 NVHSLITNS
-278 PRLHFNPNSST
+278 SRLHFNPNSST
-289 SILYENKIVSEG
+289 SLLYENKIVSDG
-301 DVAFSSKKSNALASI
+301 DVAFSSKKGNALANS
-316 SLDFAS
+316 
-322 ISLDFEG
+322 SLDFEG
-329 KGAELGKNEIINTT
+329 KGAELGSNEIINTT

-362 NTFVDVEVENLVASR
+362 NTLVDVEVENLVASR

-389 SIASQL
+389 NITSGL

-431 SLSNSIVKGK
+431 SLSNSIIKGK

-451 IKNSVLEDATLINN
+451 IRNSVFEDATLINN

-496 ADSSL
+496 AYSNLTSN
-501 ISSGEPKT
+501 GEPKV
-509 IRDKLLEQVSNL
+509 IRDGFLDQVNDL

-534 ITNFDDKLELL
+534 ITNFDDKLKLL

>member
-8 NIRGAYELYANKK
+8 NIRGAYELYVDKRP
-21 ATGVSF
+21 TGISF

-32 FKIDDYADKIEYIG
+32 YKIEDYANKVHYVESQSG
-46 NSQSNNICF
+46 LQSNNICF

-61 SQFEKAHIESINEI
+61 SQFEGFLINDSTNL
-75 NFKDGLVVNVAE
+75 NFKDGLIINV
-87 NIYIGLSKNVS
+87 SKNIHLAYNKNLT

-130 KEERKS
+130 KEDRKS

-141 KDFTVTGNT
+141 KVFRINNNT

-163 TLQNSF
+163 TLQNNF

-176 DPIMGDSNSV
+176 DPISGDLNSI

-203 DAQSSIDFSSDEID
+203 DTQSSIDFSSDEID

-247 QFLGGLTRL
+247 QFIGGLTRL

-269 EVHSLVTNS
+269 EVHSLITNS

-289 SILYENKIVSEG
+289 SILYNNKIVSEG
-301 DVAFSSKKSNALASI
+301 DIAFSSKKSNALASI
-316 SLDFAS
+316 SLDF
-322 ISLDFEG
+322 EG
-329 KGAELGKNEIINTT
+329 KGAELGSNEIINTT
-343 ISFSSENIKSKS
+343 ISFSNDNKKSKS

-362 NTFVDVEVENLVASR
+362 NTLVDVEVENLVASR

-389 SIASQL
+389 SITSQL
-395 NASLLT
+395 NANLLT

-431 SLSNSIVKGK
+431 FLSNSIIKGK

-451 IKNSVLEDATLINN
+451 IRNSVLEDATLINN
-465 NHEKKK
+465 NQEKKK
-471 LTISDSELKGYNTI
+471 LTISDSELKGYNRV
-485 ENIKEIACSSV
+485 ENIKEILCSSV
-496 ADSSL
+496 ADSNL
-501 ISSGEPKT
+501 ISNGEPKV
-509 IRDKLLEQVSNL
+509 IHDRFLNQVNDL
-521 DLFLKSENAEASV
+521 DLFLKNTDTETSV
-534 ITNFDDKLELL
+534 VTNFDNGLEPL

>member
-1 MIIDFKK
+1 MLTIDFKK
-8 NIRGAYELYANKK
+8 NLRGAYELYVDKQAI
-21 ATGVSF
+21 GVSF

-32 FKIDDYADKIEYIG
+32 YKIDDYADYIDYQG
-46 NSQSNNICF
+46 VSQSNNICF

-61 SQFEKAHIESINEI
+61 SQFEGIFINNI
-75 NFKDGLVVNVAE
+75 TNVNFKEGLVINV
-87 NIYIGLSKNVS
+87 SKNIHLLYNKNIT

-130 KEERKS
+130 KENRKS

-169 FMKLYPT
+169 FMKTYPT
-176 DPIMGDSNSV
+176 DPIMGDLNSV

-203 DAQSSIDFSSDEID
+203 DAQSSMDFSSDEID

-224 VKNGKTTIAQT
+224 VKNGKTIVAQT

-269 EVHSLVTNS
+269 EVHSLITNS

-289 SILYENKIVSEG
+289 SLLYENKIVSDG
-301 DVAFSSKKSNALASI
+301 DVAFSSKKSNALANS
-316 SLDFAS
+316 
-322 ISLDFEG
+322 SLDFEG

-362 NTFVDVEVENLVASR
+362 NTFVNAEVENLVASR

-389 SIASQL
+389 SITSGL

-431 SLSNSIVKGK
+431 SLSNSIIKGK

-451 IKNSVLEDATLINN
+451 IRNSVFEDATLINN

-471 LTISDSELKGYNTI
+471 LTISDSELKGYNRV

-496 ADSSL
+496 ADSNLTSN
-501 ISSGEPKT
+501 GEPKV
-509 IRDKLLEQVSNL
+509 IRDRFLNQVNDL

>member
-1 MIIDFKK
+1 MLIIDFKK
-8 NIRGAYELYANKK
+8 NLREAYEIYVDKKAIGVSLFIPIGYKIEDYANKVHYVESQS
-21 ATGVSF
+21 GL
-27 FIPNG
+27 
-32 FKIDDYADKIEYIG
+32 
-46 NSQSNNICF
+46 QSNNACF
-55 RITSTP
+55 RITSAP
-61 SQFEKAHIESINEI
+61 SQFEGIFINDSTNL
-75 NFKDGLVVNVAE
+75 NFKDGLIINV
-87 NIYIGLSKNVS
+87 SKNIHLLYNKNIT

-105 KSLSFDSFILR
+105 KSLSFDSFLLR

-150 NGIFNLRDDIEHL
+150 NGIFNLRDDIDHL

-169 FMKLYPT
+169 FMKTYPT

-217 MKESYLE
+217 IKETYLE

-247 QFLGGLTRL
+247 QFIGGLTRL
-256 FTKDPSSSSYGSD
+256 FTKDPSSSSYGND
-269 EVHSLVTNS
+269 EVHSLITNS

-301 DVAFSSKKSNALASI
+301 DVAFSSKKSNAL
-316 SLDFAS
+316 AS

-362 NTFVDVEVENLVASR
+362 NTFVNAEIENLVASR

-389 SIASQL
+389 SITSGL

-431 SLSNSIVKGK
+431 SLSNSIIKGK

-451 IKNSVLEDATLINN
+451 IRNSVLEDATLINN

-509 IRDKLLEQVSNL
+509 IRDKLLEQVSDL

>member
-1 MIIDFKK
+1 MINK
-8 NIRGAYELYANKK
+8 NIRFEKQGDLYKLFYN
-21 ATGVSF
+21 TGIKEYDMGISF
-27 FIPNG
+27 IIPDG
-32 FKIDDYADKIEYIG
+32 FKIEDYADKIEYMG

-55 RITSTP
+55 RITSIP

-98 LCADTSG
+98 LYADTSG
-105 KSLSFDSFILR
+105 KSLSFDSFVLR
-116 SNQDTTFNFSSELA
+116 SNQDTTFNFSSELTR
-130 KEERKS
+130 EERKS

-141 KDFTVTGNT
+141 KVFTVTGNT

-169 FMKLYPT
+169 FMKTYPT
-176 DPIMGDSNSV
+176 DPIMGDLNSV

-192 VSFGQGQFYFG
+192 VSFSQGQFYFG
-203 DAQSSIDFSSDEID
+203 DTQSSIDFSSDEID

-256 FTKDPSSSSYGSD
+256 FTKDPSSSSWGSD

-289 SILYENKIVSEG
+289 SLLYKNKIVSDG
-301 DVAFSSKKSNALASI
+301 DVAFSSKKSNALANS
-316 SLDFAS
+316 
-322 ISLDFEG
+322 SLDFEG

-343 ISFSSENIKSKS
+343 ISFSSENIKSKG

-362 NTFVDVEVENLVASR
+362 NTFVNAEVENLVASR

-389 SIASQL
+389 SIASGL
-395 NASLLT
+395 NTSLLT

-451 IKNSVLEDATLINN
+451 IRNSVFEDATLINN

-496 ADSSL
+496 ADSNLTSN
-501 ISSGEPKT
+501 GEPKV
-509 IRDKLLEQVSNL
+509 IRDGFLDQVNDL

-534 ITNFDDKLELL
+534 ITNFDNGLEPL

>member
-21 ATGVSF
+21 ATGIFF

-32 FKIDDYADKIEYIG
+32 FKIDDYADKIEYKG
-46 NSQSNNICF
+46 VFQSNNACF
-55 RITSTP
+55 RITSSP
-61 SQFEKAHIESINEI
+61 SQFEGIFINDI
-75 NFKDGLVVNVAE
+75 
-87 NIYIGLSKNVS
+87 
-98 LCADTSG
+98 T
-105 KSLSFDSFILR
+105 
-116 SNQDTTFNFSSELA
+116 
-130 KEERKS
+130 
-136 KDEVE
+136 E
-141 KDFTVTGNT
+141 KDFTVTGTT

-169 FMKLYPT
+169 FMKTYPT
-176 DPIMGDSNSV
+176 DPIMGDLNSI

-192 VSFGQGQFYFG
+192 VSFSQGQFYFG
-203 DAQSSIDFSSDEID
+203 DAQSSMDFSSDEID

-256 FTKDPSSSSYGSD
+256 FTKDPSSSSYGND
-269 EVHSLVTNS
+269 EVHSLITNS

-289 SILYENKIVSEG
+289 SLLYENKIVSDG
-301 DVAFSSKKSNALASI
+301 DVAFSSRKSNALANS
-316 SLDFAS
+316 
-322 ISLDFEG
+322 SLDFEG

-362 NTFVDVEVENLVASR
+362 NTLVDVEVENLVASR

-389 SIASQL
+389 SITSQL

-401 DGVKLEAQNLVLEK
+401 DGVKLEAQNLILEK

-431 SLSNSIVKGK
+431 SLSNSIIKGK
-441 NMLEGKGEIS
+441 NMLEGKGEIN
-451 IKNSVLEDATLINN
+451 IRNSVLEDTTLINN

-471 LTISDSELKGYNTI
+471 LTISDSSLKGYNTI

-496 ADSSL
+496 ADSNLTSN
-501 ISSGEPKT
+501 GEPK
-509 IRDKLLEQVSNL
+509 IIHDRFLEQVNDI
-521 DLFLKSENAEASV
+521 DLFLKNMDGGASV
-534 ITNFDDKLELL
+534 VTNFNNGLEPL

>member
-1 MIIDFKK
+1 MVIDFKK
-8 NIRGAYELYANKK
+8 NLRGAYELYIDKR
-21 ATGVSF
+21 ATGISF

-32 FKIDDYADKIEYIG
+32 YKIEDYANKVHYVESQSG
-46 NSQSNNICF
+46 LQSNNICF
-55 RITSTP
+55 RITSAP
-61 SQFEKAHIESINEI
+61 SQFEGFLINDSTNL
-75 NFKDGLVVNVAE
+75 NFKDGLVINV
-87 NIYIGLSKNVS
+87 SKNIHLLYNKNLT

-116 SNQDTTFNFSSELA
+116 SNQDSTFSFSSELTR
-130 KEERKS
+130 EDRKS
-136 KDEVE
+136 RDEVE
-141 KDFTVTGNT
+141 KDFTVTGTT

-169 FMKLYPT
+169 FMKTYPT

-203 DAQSSIDFSSDEID
+203 DTQSSMDFSSDEID
-217 MKESYLE
+217 IKESYLE
-224 VKNGKTTIAQT
+224 VKNGRTTIAQT

-256 FTKDPSSSSYGSD
+256 FTKDPLPSSYGSD

-301 DVAFSSKKSNALASI
+301 DIAFSSKKSNALANS
-316 SLDFAS
+316 
-322 ISLDFEG
+322 SLDFEG
-329 KGAELGKNEIINTT
+329 KGTELGSNEIINTT
-343 ISFSSENIKSKS
+343 IAFSSDNKKSKS

-362 NTFVDVEVENLVASR
+362 NTFVDVKVENLVASR

-389 SIASQL
+389 NITSQL

-431 SLSNSIVKGK
+431 SLSNSIIKGK
-441 NMLEGKGEIS
+441 NLLEGKGEIS
-451 IKNSVLEDATLINN
+451 IRNSVLEDATLINN
-465 NHEKKK
+465 NQEKKK
-471 LTISDSELKGYNTI
+471 LTISDSSLKGYNKV

-496 ADSSL
+496 ADSNLTSN
-501 ISSGEPKT
+501 GEPKV
-509 IRDKLLEQVSNL
+509 IHDRFLNQVNDF
-521 DLFLKSENAEASV
+521 DLFLKNVDTEASV
-534 ITNFDDKLELL
+534 VTNFNNGLEPL

>member
-1 MIIDFKK
+1 MTKEFKK
-8 NIRGAYELYANKK
+8 NLRGAYELHINKK
-21 ATGVSF
+21 FTGVSF

-32 FKIDDYADKIEYIG
+32 FKIEDYADKIEYIG

-98 LCADTSG
+98 LCADISG

-130 KEERKS
+130 KEDRKS

-141 KDFTVTGNT
+141 KVFMVTGTT

-169 FMKLYPT
+169 FMKTYPT

-192 VSFGQGQFYFG
+192 VSFSQGQFYFG
-203 DAQSSIDFSSDEID
+203 DTQSSMDFSSDEID

-224 VKNGKTTIAQT
+224 VKNGRTTIAQI

-256 FTKDPSSSSYGSD
+256 FTKDPSSSSWGID

-289 SILYENKIVSEG
+289 SLLYENKIVSDG
-301 DVAFSSKKSNALASI
+301 DIAFSRNKSNALANS
-316 SLDFAS
+316 
-322 ISLDFEG
+322 SLDFEG

-362 NTFVDVEVENLVASR
+362 NTFVNAEVENLVASR

-389 SIASQL
+389 SITSQL
-395 NASLLT
+395 NSSLLT

-441 NMLEGKGEIS
+441 NMLEGKGEIN
-451 IKNSVLEDATLINN
+451 IRNSVLEDATLINN

-501 ISSGEPKT
+501 ISSGEPKI

-521 DLFLKSENAEASV
+521 DLFLKSENAETSV
-534 ITNFDDKLELL
+534 VTNFDNGLEPL

>member
-1 MIIDFKK
+1 MLTIDFKK
-8 NIRGAYELYANKK
+8 NLRGAYELYADKQ
-21 ATGVSF
+21 ATGISF

-32 FKIDDYADKIEYIG
+32 FKIEDYADKIEYIG

-55 RITSTP
+55 RITSSP
-61 SQFEKAHIESINEI
+61 SQFGKAHIESINEI

-130 KEERKS
+130 KEDRKS

-169 FMKLYPT
+169 FMKTYPT
-176 DPIMGDSNSV
+176 DPIMGDLNSV

-217 MKESYLE
+217 MKESYFE

-256 FTKDPSSSSYGSD
+256 FTKDPSSSSWGSD
-269 EVHSLVTNS
+269 EVHSLITNS

-289 SILYENKIVSEG
+289 SLLYENKIVSDG

-316 SLDFAS
+316 SLDF
-322 ISLDFEG
+322 EG
-329 KGAELGKNEIINTT
+329 KGAELGSNEIINTT
-343 ISFSSENIKSKS
+343 ISFSSDKKGSKS

-389 SIASQL
+389 SIASGL

-415 GSSLSLT
+415 GSSLSLV

-431 SLSNSIVKGK
+431 SLSNSIIKGK
-441 NMLEGKGEIS
+441 NMLEGKGEIN

-471 LTISDSELKGYNTI
+471 LTISDSELKGEVTL
-485 ENIKEIACSSV
+485 ENV
-496 ADSSL
+496 
-501 ISSGEPKT
+501 KT
-509 IRDKLLEQVSNL
+509 IDCSVLNRAKILGTKQNPMVVTDQFIDGSIDNQEITMKEQDSTKLNL
-521 DLFLKSENAEASV
+521 SKSWLNLLK
-534 ITNFDDKLELL
+534 I

>member
-1 MIIDFKK
+1 MLIIDFKK
-8 NIRGAYELYANKK
+8 NLRGAYDLYVGKRS
-21 ATGVSF
+21 TGVSL

-32 FKIDDYADKIEYIG
+32 YKIEDYADKIHYVE
-46 NSQSNNICF
+46 SQSSLQSNNVCF

-61 SQFEKAHIESINEI
+61 SQFEGIFINDI
-75 NFKDGLVVNVAE
+75 TNLNFKEGL
-87 NIYIGLSKNVS
+87 IINVS
-98 LCADTSG
+98 KDIHLAYNKNITLCADTSG

-116 SNQDTTFNFSSELA
+116 SNQDTTLNFSSELA
-130 KEERKS
+130 KDERKS

-141 KDFTVTGNT
+141 KVFTIINNT

-163 TLQNSF
+163 TLQNNF

-176 DPIMGDSNSV
+176 DPILGDSNSI

-192 VSFGQGQFYFG
+192 ISFGQGQFYFG

-224 VKNGKTTIAQT
+224 IKNGKTIVAQT

-256 FTKDPSSSSYGSD
+256 FTKDPLPSSYGSD
-269 EVHSLVTNS
+269 EVHSLITNS

-301 DVAFSSKKSNALASI
+301 DIAFSSKKSNALANS
-316 SLDFAS
+316 
-322 ISLDFEG
+322 SLDFEG

-343 ISFSSENIKSKS
+343 ISFSSDNKKSKS

-389 SIASQL
+389 SITSQL

-431 SLSNSIVKGK
+431 SLSNSIIKGK

-451 IKNSVLEDATLINN
+451 IRNSVLEDATLINN

-471 LTISDSELKGYNTI
+471 LTISDSELKGYNRV
-485 ENIKEIACSSV
+485 ENIKTIDCSVLNRANILGTKQNPMVVTDQFIDGSIDNQEITMKEQ
-496 ADSSL
+496 DSTKLNLSKSWL
-501 ISSGEPKT
+501 N
-509 IRDKLLEQVSNL
+509 LLE
-521 DLFLKSENAEASV
+521 
-534 ITNFDDKLELL
+534 I

>member
-21 ATGVSF
+21 ATGIFF

-87 NIYIGLSKNVS
+87 NIYIGLSKNIS

-105 KSLSFDSFILR
+105 KSLSFDSFLLR

-130 KEERKS
+130 KEDRKS

-176 DPIMGDSNSV
+176 DPISGDLNSV

-256 FTKDPSSSSYGSD
+256 FTKDPSSSSYGND
-269 EVHSLVTNS
+269 EVHSLITNS

-289 SILYENKIVSEG
+289 SLLYENKIVSEG
-301 DVAFSSKKSNALASI
+301 DIAFSSKKSNAL
-316 SLDFAS
+316 AS

-362 NTFVDVEVENLVASR
+362 NTFVDVEV
-377 VQKWKVRDLKAT
+377 
-389 SIASQL
+389 
-395 NASLLT
+395 
-401 DGVKLEAQNLVLEK
+401 
-415 GSSLSLT
+415 
-422 VNSRKDWQC
+422 
-431 SLSNSIVKGK
+431 
-441 NMLEGKGEIS
+441 
-451 IKNSVLEDATLINN
+451 
-465 NHEKKK
+465 
-471 LTISDSELKGYNTI
+471 
-485 ENIKEIACSSV
+485 
-496 ADSSL
+496 
-501 ISSGEPKT
+501 
-509 IRDKLLEQVSNL
+509 
-521 DLFLKSENAEASV
+521 KSY
-534 ITNFDDKLELL
+534 

>member
-1 MIIDFKK
+1 MINK
-8 NIRGAYELYANKK
+8 NIRFEKQGDLYKLFYN
-21 ATGVSF
+21 TGIKEYDMGISF
-27 FIPNG
+27 IIPDG
-32 FKIDDYADKIEYIG
+32 FKIEDYADKIEYQG
-46 NSQSNNICF
+46 ANQSNNICF
-55 RITSTP
+55 RITSSP
-61 SQFEKAHIESINEI
+61 SQFGKAHIESINEI

-130 KEERKS
+130 KEDRKS

-141 KDFTVTGNT
+141 KDFMVTGNT

-169 FMKLYPT
+169 FMKTYPT

-203 DAQSSIDFSSDEID
+203 DAQSSMDFSSDEID

-247 QFLGGLTRL
+247 QFIGGFTRL
-256 FTKDPSSSSYGSD
+256 FTKDPSSSKKED
-269 EVHSLVTNS
+269 VQVHSLVTNS

-289 SILYENKIVSEG
+289 SILYENKIVSDG
-301 DVAFSSKKSNALASI
+301 DVAFSSKKGNALANS
-316 SLDFAS
+316 
-322 ISLDFEG
+322 SLDFEG

-362 NTFVDVEVENLVASR
+362 NTLVDVEVENLVASR
-377 VQKWKVRDLKAT
+377 VQKWKVRDLKAISIT
-389 SIASQL
+389 SGL

-451 IKNSVLEDATLINN
+451 IRNSVLEDATLINN

-501 ISSGEPKT
+501 ISSGEPKI
-509 IRDKLLEQVSNL
+509 IRDKLLEQVSDL